1 MIGARER
8 FPRNRNSIPPS
19 DGDCP
24 LLRCASGD
32 PVAKLRIRVY
42 SIKFCLSALRFR
54 GEQVKEFNTRKDDDM
69 AKYLVTG
76 GAGFI
81 GCNLV
86 RFLLEKDH
94 DVVVLDNF
102 ATGKREN
109 ITEIVDRIT
118 LIEGDIRHRETMD
131 RAVAGCDA
139 IFHEA
144 ALGSVP
150 RSVEDP
156 VTSHDVNVNGT
167 ITVLE
172 AARAAGVKRVM
183 FAASSSAYGDQE
195 ESPKH
200 EQMVPRP
207 ISPYAASKIACEA
220 YLRGYAAVYGM
231 ETLCLRYFNVFG
243 PYQDPFGAYAAV
255 IPAFVSSLLKGKKPV
270 VFGTGE
276 QSRDFCFIQNVCQA
290 NWLAAT
296 APADV
301 CKGQA
306 INIACHKATTL
317 NQILDQLRDLLS
329 VDVQAEYQPM
339 RRGDV
344 MHSMADVSLAK
355 ATIGYEPRVYF
366 EEGLQKAIAWYRE
379 NLS

>member
-1 MIGARER
+1 
-8 FPRNRNSIPPS
+8 
-19 DGDCP
+19 
-24 LLRCASGD
+24 
-32 PVAKLRIRVY
+32 
-42 SIKFCLSALRFR
+42 
-54 GEQVKEFNTRKDDDM
+54 M

-81 GCNLV
+81 GCNLT
-86 RFLLEKDH
+86 RYILEKGH

-109 ITEIVDRIT
+109 LAEIVDQIT
-118 LIEGDIRHRETMD
+118 LIEGDIRDRDTVD
-131 RAVAGCDA
+131 RAVQGCAA

-172 AARAAGVKRVM
+172 SARAAGVKRLI

-207 ISPYAASKIACEA
+207 ISPYAASKLACEA

-231 ETLCLRYFNVFG
+231 ETFCLRYFNVFG

-255 IPAFVSSLLKGKKPV
+255 IPAFVSSLLKGKQPV

-276 QSRDFCFIQNVCQA
+276 QSRDFCFIQNVCLA

-296 APADV
+296 APAEV
-301 CKGQA
+301 CKGQVV
-306 INIACHKATTL
+306 NIACHKATTL
-317 NQILDQLRDLLS
+317 NQILDQLRELLG
-329 VDVQAEYQPM
+329 VDVKAEYKDM

-344 MHSMADVSLAK
+344 MHSLADISLAK
-355 ATIGYEPRVYF
+355 KTIGYEPRVYF
-366 EEGLQKAIAWYRE
+366 EEGLRNAIDWYRE
-379 NLS
+379 NLG